1 MSSLPSLGPRGEGW
15 LALQGVC
22 FALVAAARW
31 SAPPPPDG
39 SLALVLRLAA
49 YTTAVVGAAMVV
61 FGIIQLRGADALAAV
76 PRPLAG
82 GSLVVSGAYRLVRHP
97 IYGGLILVALALA
110 IDRPW
115 AGSFMAAALLAIVL
129 DLKRRREELWLAQ
142 RYPEYPEYR
151 QRTRALI
158 PFLY

>member
-31 SAPPPPDG
+31 SAPPAPDG
-39 SLALVLRLAA
+39 TLALVLRLLAYAA
-49 YTTAVVGAAMVV
+49 AAVGAAMVV
-61 FGIIQLRGADALAAV
+61 SGIIQLRRADALAAV
-76 PRPLAG
+76 PHPLAG

-97 IYGGLILVALALA
+97 IYGGLILIALALA

-115 AGSFMAAALLAIVL
+115 AGSFFAAALLAVVL

-142 RYPEYPEYR
+142 RYPQYPDYR
-151 QRTRALI
+151 RQTKALI